1 MLVQNILHYRE
12 YLQKMFFITQKKI
25 KKITIFIVGL
35 LEDECKRQRRA
46 ANIIVSISS
55 FL

>member
-1 MLVQNILHYRE
+1 
-12 YLQKMFFITQKKI
+12 MFFTQKKKE
-25 KKITIFIVGL
+25 KKKKERSTISIVGL
-35 LEDECKRQRRA
+35 SGDECERQRRA